1 MRWQP
6 SLFNFGGPEMRPEP
20 NFPVKPDQFVGR
32 RQHIEAFRDALQ
44 QGLTAGR
51 TSSFAI
57 LGDWGIGK
65 SSLLLKLSAVCAEP
79 AFAILPILFSAPT
92 DIHDYMHFAESLLDK
107 FGDALL
113 AVPNLEA
120 RLRAE
125 LRNWRFKRLNLGAVG
140 LERRSRHLFLSS
152 GSSLLRHKL
161 KEAWGHFFV
170 PAKLNGAIFFL
181 DDLQNISISKSD
193 LALTIRDQ
201 FQFLGIEGMN
211 YSVCFSAKPDYF
223 AETKALAE
231 PAVRFYTKIYLEPF
245 TFEETIEYT
254 RSVFGAL
261 PETTA
266 TIGAW
271 LYEKTLGHPYFL
283 AFVCKRLSTQK
294 GQTHPHKLGAIWPA
308 IFDQLGREKF
318 RSDISQLSVKEL
330 ALAQQFA
337 SLAERDTP
345 AHHLTGKV
353 HGEHIA
359 RLVEKG
365 MLIRIGR
372 GRYKLYHPLFREFL
386 RQTQ

>member
-1 MRWQP
+1 
-6 SLFNFGGPEMRPEP
+6 MRPEP
-20 NFPVKPDQFVGR
+20 NFPVRPDEFVGR
-32 RQHIEAFRDALQ
+32 SHHIEAFRKALQ

-65 SSLLLKLSAVCAEP
+65 SSLLLKFAAVCAEP
-79 AFAILPILFSAPT
+79 AFAFLPILFSAST
-92 DIHDYMHFAESLLDK
+92 DIHDYMRLAESLLDK

-113 AVPNLEA
+113 TMPNLEA

-125 LRNWRFKRLNLGAVG
+125 LRNWRLKRLNLGAVG
-140 LERRSRHLFLSS
+140 LERHSRRLFLSS

-161 KEAWGHFFV
+161 KEAWDHFFR
-170 PAKLNGAIFFL
+170 PAQLNGAIFFL
-181 DDLQNISISKSD
+181 DDLQNIGISKSD

-201 FQFLGIEGMN
+201 FQFFGIEGMN

-231 PAVRFYTKIYLEPF
+231 PAVRFYTKVYLEPF

-254 RSVFGAL
+254 RSVFGTSPDPSAII
-261 PETTA
+261 A
-266 TIGAW
+266 AW
-271 LYEKTLGHPYFL
+271 LHEKTLGHPYFL
-283 AFVCKRLSTQK
+283 AFVCKRLSTLE
-294 GQTHPHKLGAIWPA
+294 GQIHSHKLEAIWPA

-318 RSDISQLSVKEL
+318 RADIAQLSAKEL
-330 ALAQQFA
+330 GLAQQFA
-337 SLAERDTP
+337 SFSESDIP
-345 AHHLTGKV
+345 AHHLTGKI
-353 HGEHIA
+353 HREHRA

-365 MLIRIGR
+365 VLIRTGR

-386 RQTQ
+386 RQTK